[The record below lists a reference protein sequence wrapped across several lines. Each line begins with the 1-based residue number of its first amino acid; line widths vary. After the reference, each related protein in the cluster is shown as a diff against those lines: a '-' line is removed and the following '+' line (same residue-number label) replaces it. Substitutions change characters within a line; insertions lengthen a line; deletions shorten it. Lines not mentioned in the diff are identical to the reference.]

1 MSKAQHALTHACT
14 GARSC
19 VYTRTIKNMW
29 NKYKN
34 HSNGDVGMGCT
45 MRKIVE
51 TRKSPSI
58 KDASTIMCNPSLH
71 NSGKR
76 VTHDC
81 ASILDRRGFPCLAIF
96 RVVNPIPTSPFIQL
110 NDFCTCSIIILAHP
124 VSFVSSIFSFAKILH
139 SRNTVSY
146 QKTLRMRAFE
156 SL

>member
-1 MSKAQHALTHACT
+1 
-14 GARSC
+14 
-19 VYTRTIKNMW
+19 MW

-139 SRNTVSY
+139 PSPSVSLIGALYGLRLSSPAVNVLISVQTNSCKQY
-146 QKTLRMRAFE
+146 QERECLNSDA
-156 SL
+156 